1 MAALIIG
8 EIDNIY
14 NPTDEKV
21 IGAVLSDRQ
30 VFAINDET
38 REMIQGYLNTLPH
51 SASGE
56 RLFGELT
63 RLVRRVMSHTV
74 LIIQDTEKG
83 EDAIRG
89 CNLT

>member
-14 NPTDEKV
+14 NPNDEKV

-38 REMIQGYLNTLPH
+38 REMIQGYLSTIPYSSN
-51 SASGE
+51 GD
-56 RLFGELT
+56 RLFKDLT

-74 LIIQDTEKG
+74 LIIDDTAKG
-83 EDAIRG
+83 ENLIRDY
-89 CNLT
+89 NLT

>member
-14 NPTDEKV
+14 NPNDEKV

-38 REMIQGYLNTLPH
+38 RDMIQGYLRTIPD
-51 SASGE
+51 SSTGD
-56 RLFGELT
+56 RLFKELT

-74 LIIQDTEKG
+74 LIIDDTAKG
-83 EDAIRG
+83 ENLIRDY
-89 CNLT
+89 NLT